1 MAGRAE
7 RDEPA
12 GGRITERSSGPA
24 ATARACG
31 RAGVWHIA
39 GPAFLSGDRQKYFDS
54 VMDGTGQ
61 PAIASQL
68 LTKLDEHQGLDC
80 PVPS

>member
-12 GGRITERSSGPA
+12 GSRITERSSGPA
-24 ATARACG
+24 ATARVCG

-39 GPAFLSGDRQKYFDS
+39 GPAFLSRDRQEYFDS
-54 VMDGTGQ
+54 VVDGTGQ
-61 PAIASQL
+61 PAIGPKL
-68 LTKLDEHQGLDC
+68 LTKLDEHQGLDG